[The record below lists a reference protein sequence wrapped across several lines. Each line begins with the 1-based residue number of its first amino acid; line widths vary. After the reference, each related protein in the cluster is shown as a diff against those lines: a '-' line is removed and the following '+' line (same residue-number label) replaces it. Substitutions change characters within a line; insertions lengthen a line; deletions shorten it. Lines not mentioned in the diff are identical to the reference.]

1 MPISYVRA
9 RSETLSFSN
18 GSSALVHFPLVKH
31 ERRSSSAGLLLA
43 ELEGFGARWGRP
55 LAHAG
60 KNEEAKGNPHG
71 TISIG
76 HGRESCLKAW
86 RDPFPEKWV
95 SLSLS

>member
-1 MPISYVRA
+1 
-9 RSETLSFSN
+9 LSFSN

-60 KNEEAKGNPHG
+60 KNEEAKGNA
-71 TISIG
+71 
-76 HGRESCLKAW
+76 KAKALYFTPLQSAV
-86 RDPFPEKWV
+86 RRGVGCE
-95 SLSLS
+95 